1 MSYLPFSRRWARH
14 LAVKASLS
22 EEKEVILA
30 YVLEVLV
37 INVSSAALTLLLG
50 FLLGVLPG
58 TAVCLGTVAAFRLF
72 AGGAHASSPWRCAV
86 VTILIFPVLAML
98 AGVLSPLKQPYV
110 DFVAAAAILTGLALI
125 VLRAPVDSPSAPV
138 ISPVRR
144 KRLKYLSILVLFIV
158 AVIVI
163 YLRNSAW
170 AYAPEI
176 RLCLILSVLWVS
188 LILSAAGRR
197 LMALIDSINLTC
209 QQEGRCEDR

>member
-1 MSYLPFSRRWARH
+1 MSRRWARH
-14 LAVKASLS
+14 LAIKASLS

-30 YVLEVLV
+30 YVIEVLV
-37 INVSSAALTLLLG
+37 VNVSNAALTLLLG

-58 TAVCLGTVAAFRLF
+58 TTVCLATVAAFRLF
-72 AGGAHASSPWRCAV
+72 AGGAHASSPWRCAL
-86 VTILIFPVLAML
+86 VTILIFPALALL
-98 AGVLSPLKQPYV
+98 AATLSPLKQQYV
-110 DFVAAAAILTGLALI
+110 DFLAVVAIFTGLVLI

-158 AVIVI
+158 AAIVI

-176 RLCLILSVLWVS
+176 RLCFILSVLWVS
-188 LILSAAGRR
+188 LILSGAGHR
-197 LMALIDSINLTC
+197 LMTLIDSINLNLPTRR
-209 QQEGRCEDR
+209 GV